1 MATFVMRTRLDAD
14 AASSPTDVKRLEAA
28 LDRRIR
34 QECPEVKWKANLALL
49 GPYDY
54 LDMFEAPD
62 EAVAAKVSMIVR
74 SIGHAQTDTVTWE
87 GYRKLISRKS
97 AAKGLPLR

>member
-1 MATFVMRTRLDAD
+1 MATFVMLTRLSAE
-14 AASSPTDVKRLEAA
+14 AAKSPADVKRLEAA
-28 LDRRIR
+28 VDRRIR

-54 LDMFEAPD
+54 LDIFEAPD

-74 SIGHAQTDTVTWE
+74 ALGHAQTETWAALTWE
-87 GYRKLISRKS
+87 RYKELIAR
-97 AAKGLPLR
+97 